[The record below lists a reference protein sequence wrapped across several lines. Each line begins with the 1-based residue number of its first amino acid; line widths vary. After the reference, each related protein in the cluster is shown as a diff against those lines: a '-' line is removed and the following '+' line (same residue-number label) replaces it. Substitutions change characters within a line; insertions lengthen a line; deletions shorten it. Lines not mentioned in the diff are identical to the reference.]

1 MPAKGGLEKKN
12 EIRVFHFQKPH
23 MNKQDLIDMTR
34 PSTYRHPGS
43 LLSFYEMR
51 VFGEDFSRQKISGT
65 STTEVKR
72 FSSISRPV
80 PRVAC
85 SCSSDVRSAGIDG
98 FYGSMMRP
106 IFRSFPSHFLPLSL
120 LPLSFADLEAPSLN
134 LVHFSL
140 LPPQNTPHN
149 VVFWKPLVSLIALS
163 LLLYS
168 FFTFRLSSSST

>member
-80 PRVAC
+80 PRVAS

-106 IFRSFPSHFLPLSL
+106 ILRSFPSHFLPL
-120 LPLSFADLEAPSLN
+120 APSLE
-134 LVHFSL
+134 FC
-140 LPPQNTPHN
+140 
-149 VVFWKPLVSLIALS
+149 
-163 LLLYS
+163 
-168 FFTFRLSSSST
+168 